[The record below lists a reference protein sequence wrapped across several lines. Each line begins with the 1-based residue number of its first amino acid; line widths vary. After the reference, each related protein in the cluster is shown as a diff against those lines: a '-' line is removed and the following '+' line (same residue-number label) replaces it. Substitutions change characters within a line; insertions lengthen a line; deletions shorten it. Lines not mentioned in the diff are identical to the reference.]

1 LQRRAIV
8 ITPVVRKRRH
18 TYADYLNTPDEQ
30 RFELVEG
37 ELIMTPS
44 PSTYHQWISKNIGF
58 ELESY
63 VRDHG
68 VGRVFYAPYDV
79 RLGDENVLQPDVLFI
94 STERVGIIGEKNVQ
108 GPPDLVVEVLSEGS
122 GYRDLVTKKRLYA
135 EFGVR
140 EYWIVDPGEKTVEV
154 FSLTNKS
161 YTLASRFTEADTLE
175 SLLLPDLR
183 IDLVS
188 VFAYEL

>member
-1 LQRRAIV
+1 M
-8 ITPVVRKRRH
+8 ITPVVRKQRC
-18 TYADYLNTPDEQ
+18 TYEDYLNTPDEE

-44 PSTYHQWISKNIGF
+44 PFTYHQWISKNIEF

-63 VRDHG
+63 VRHHG
-68 VGRVFYAPYDV
+68 VGRVFDAPYDV
-79 RLGDENVLQPDVLFI
+79 CFGDENVLQPDVLFI
-94 STERVGIIGEKNVQ
+94 STERLGIIGEKNAQ

-154 FSLTNKS
+154 LSLTDKTYS
-161 YTLASRFTEADTLE
+161 LESRFSEADTLE
-175 SLLLPDLR
+175 SPLLPDLR
-183 IDLVS
+183 IDLAS

>member
-1 LQRRAIV
+1 M

-18 TYADYLNTPDEQ
+18 TYADYLNTPDEE

-44 PSTYHQWISKNIGF
+44 PSLYHQWISKNIGF
-58 ELESY
+58 EIESY

-68 VGRVFYAPYDV
+68 VGRVFYAPCDV
-79 RLGDENVLQPDVLFI
+79 RLGDDNVLQPDVLFI
-94 STERVGIIGEKNVQ
+94 STERLGIIGEKSVQ
-108 GPPDLVVEVLSEGS
+108 GSPDLVVEVLSEGS

-135 EFGVR
+135 EFGVQ

-154 FSLTNKS
+154 FSLRDKS
-161 YTLASRFTEADTLE
+161 YSLDHRLAEADILK
-175 SLLLPDLR
+175 SPLLQGLSINLA
-183 IDLVS
+183 S